1 MRAIPLGGATGT
13 GSWLL
18 ERLGS
23 AMSVALA
30 GLRLIGE
37 ALVEARQMQREMRRR
52 YPHFLE

>member
-18 ERLGS
+18 ERLES
-23 AMSVALA
+23 AMCVALA
-30 GLRLIGE
+30 GLRLVGE

-52 YPHFLE
+52 YPHFHE